1 MVAPRTNAFHAPLP
15 FQPKTPVPKFF
26 NTKLQH
32 YNMPYSLLDHA
43 TDALVEVHADTMDG
57 ALEDAAYAAVDIM
70 LDRERV
76 DMVET
81 RRISVESDTTHD
93 MLYGW
98 LEEIIYQTVTEGFAV
113 RRVGA
118 SYVHMAGRH
127 TVSASLE
134 GEPLD
139 VRRHRFR
146 VEIKAPTYHE
156 MRITCD
162 DGTRMRFLMDL

>member
-1 MVAPRTNAFHAPLP
+1 
-15 FQPKTPVPKFF
+15 
-26 NTKLQH
+26 
-32 YNMPYSLLDHA
+32 MPYSFLDHA
-43 TDALVEVHADTMDG
+43 TDALVEVYADTMDG

-70 LDRERV
+70 LDRESV
-76 DMVET
+76 HIVET

-113 RRVGA
+113 RHVGA
-118 SYVHMAGRH
+118 SYECVAGRH

-139 VRRHRFR
+139 IRRHRFR

-156 MRITCD
+156 MTIMRNG
-162 DGTRMRFLMDL
+162 GTRMRFLMDL

>member
-1 MVAPRTNAFHAPLP
+1 MVYT
-15 FQPKTPVPKFF
+15 
-26 NTKLQH
+26 
-32 YNMPYSLLDHA
+32 LLDHA
-43 TDALVEVHADTMDG
+43 TDALVEVRADSMHH
-57 ALEDAAYAAVDIM
+57 ALEDAAYAAIDIM

-76 DMVET
+76 GPAEI
-81 RRISVESDTTHD
+81 RRVSVESDTIHD

-113 RRVGA
+113 RAVGV
-118 SYVHMAGRH
+118 SYLHEAGRH
-127 TVSASLE
+127 AVRAQLD

-156 MRITCD
+156 MSISQNGCTS
-162 DGTRMRFLMDL
+162 MRFLMDL

>member
-1 MVAPRTNAFHAPLP
+1 MTVFW
-15 FQPKTPVPKFF
+15 FPKFF
-26 NTKLQH
+26 NARLPH
-32 YNMPYSLLDHA
+32 CRVPYSLLDHA
-43 TDALVEVHADTMDG
+43 TDALVEVYADTMDG
-57 ALEDAAYAAVDIM
+57 ALEDAVYAAVDIM

-81 RRISVESDTTHD
+81 RRISVESDTIHD

-113 RRVGA
+113 RRAGV
-118 SYVHMAGRH
+118 SYACTAGRH

-139 VRRHRFR
+139 IRRHRFR

-156 MRITCD
+156 MSITRNG
-162 DGTRMRFLMDL
+162 GTRMRFLMDL